1 MGSGGMPSSHAAT
14 VMGLAA
20 SICLKEGPESSL
32 FAIAMVLAIVVII
45 LVMCLFV
52 LMVRKYDTLRED
64 EMLTEFSPLREI
76 TLLTEI
82 CEDGNKNEKV
92 F

>member
-32 FAIAMVLAIVVII
+32 FAIAMVLAVVVII
-45 LVMCLFV
+45 LVMCLLV
-52 LMVRKYDTLRED
+52 IMVRKYD
-64 EMLTEFSPLREI
+64 MLTKFSPLGEI
-76 TLLTEI
+76 MQFVKMETKTKKFF
-82 CEDGNKNEKV
+82 DG
-92 F
+92 